1 MKRKRVKRDKAFL
14 GAIVG
19 AVAGLAGS
27 AIGGAISG
35 NKAKAQLRAQQRAQ
49 NKQDTLAM
57 AQNLSA
63 SYGEQEYVDEF
74 NKRVTFKNGGKMK
87 KRKCSAGT
95 KVSMEKRYACGGR
108 HKTACGGRKKAEW
121 GASDT
126 SALISGIGGGLN
138 SIVSSAVTGNT
149 GTVKQGDM
157 YAGTPKEHL
166 EQPDYIANPNNNI
179 NPNEAM
185 FRCGG
190 GRKRKACGGSK
201 RKACGGT
208 KKS

>member
-1 MKRKRVKRDKAFL
+1 MKRKKVKRDKAFL
-14 GAIVG
+14 GAIIG

-27 AIGGAISG
+27 AIGGSISN

-63 SYGEQEYVDEF
+63 SYGNQEYVDEF

-95 KVSMEKRYACGGR
+95 KVSIAKRF
-108 HKTACGGRKKAEW
+108 ACGGRKKAEW

-126 SALISGIGGGLN
+126 SALISGLSGGLGN
-138 SIVSSAVTGNT
+138 IISASMSGNT
-149 GTVKQGDM
+149 GVVKQGDM
-157 YAGTPKEHL
+157 FKGTPKEHL
-166 EQPDYIANPNNNI
+166 EKPDYIANHINNI
-179 NPNEAM
+179 NPNDVIL
-185 FRCGG
+185 RCG
-190 GRKRKACGGSK
+190 GRKRAKC
-201 RKACGGT
+201 GT
-208 KKS
+208 KK

>member
-1 MKRKRVKRDKAFL
+1 MKRKKVKRDKAFL
-14 GAIVG
+14 GAIIG

-27 AIGGAISG
+27 AIGGSISN

-63 SYGEQEYVDEF
+63 SYGNQEYVDEF

-95 KVSMEKRYACGGR
+95 KVSIAKRF
-108 HKTACGGRKKAEW
+108 ACGGRKKAEW

-126 SALISGIGGGLN
+126 SALISGLSRGLGN
-138 SIVSSAVTGNT
+138 IVSASLSGNT
-149 GTVKQGDM
+149 GIVKQGDM
-157 YAGTPKEHL
+157 FAGTPKEHL
-166 EQPDYIANPNNNI
+166 EKPDYITTPANNVSDNDYLY
-179 NPNEAM
+179 
-185 FRCGG
+185 RVGG
-190 GRKRKACGGSK
+190 CKRRKAKC
-201 RKACGGT
+201 GT